1 MDNYTFGAI
10 LLTIAVLIAYLNH
23 RFVRLQATIVVML
36 ASLLVT
42 LLGLFLDATGLLP
55 TTLLTQVTAKSHFQD
70 LLLKGML
77 GYLLFA
83 GSLTIDVGTLLAKR
97 TEIAVL
103 ALLSTLASAVLI
115 GVSIHALLGWFGIS
129 LPLLF
134 CFLFGALISPT
145 DPIAVLATFKDIAVS
160 KRLQTTIA
168 GESLFND
175 GVGIVIFATVSAL
188 TFDHVA
194 ISFSSVARLFLE
206 QALGGLAF
214 GAVLGLFA
222 QMLIKPI
229 KDPKMLILL
238 TLGLVSGGY
247 ALALNLDISGPLAMV
262 VMGILVGHTLRT
274 QQTSAVAHSVDMFWE
289 VIDDILNLIL
299 FLLIGFE
306 MIVIQ
311 FDSDIL
317 VAMLLAIPL
326 VLLARLVTVAI
337 PIKLIGLNSPQE
349 PYSVRILTWGGL
361 RGGLALA
368 LALSLPMNP
377 HGNLL
382 IAMTYSVVAF
392 SVIVQG
398 LTIAPLAKRATPH
411 PKIH

>member
-10 LLTIAVLIAYLNH
+10 LITIAVLIAYLNH
-23 RFVRLQATIVVML
+23 RYVRLQATIVVML

-42 LLGLFLDATGLLP
+42 LLGLLLEGLGLLP
-55 TTLLTQVTAKSHFQD
+55 STLLTEVTTKSHFQD

-103 ALLSTLASAVLI
+103 ALLSTLASALLI
-115 GVSIHALLGWFGIS
+115 GVASYYLLSLLGIH
-129 LPLLF
+129 LPILF
-134 CFLFGALISPT
+134 CLLFGALISPT
-145 DPIAVLATFKDIAVS
+145 DPIAVLATFKDLAVS
-160 KRLQTTIA
+160 KRLQTTVA

-175 GVGIVIFATVSAL
+175 GVGIVIFATLSAL
-188 TFDHVA
+188 TFSQVN
-194 ISFSSVARLFLE
+194 ITFSSVARLFLE

-214 GAVLGLFA
+214 GAALGLFA
-222 QMLIKPI
+222 QFLIKPI

-262 VMGILVGHTLRT
+262 VMGILVGHSLRNH
-274 QQTSAVAHSVDMFWE
+274 QAPEIAHTVDMFWE
-289 VIDDILNLIL
+289 VIDDVLNLLL

-306 MIVIQ
+306 MIIIQ
-311 FDSDIL
+311 FDTDIL
-317 VAMLLAIPL
+317 LAMLLAIPL
-326 VLLARLVTVAI
+326 VLFARLITVAI
-337 PIKLIGLNSPQE
+337 PIKLIGLKNDQE
-349 PYSVRILTWGGL
+349 PYTVRLLTWGGL

-377 HGNLL
+377 HNNLI

-398 LTIAPLAKRATPH
+398 LTISRLVKRAATRC
-411 PKIH
+411 